1 MPCTSNYQTTNLPSV
16 DVSHYLHQLEIV
28 RHRTFT
34 FILSSYYCDISTLP
48 GGIEGC
54 REKESLPFVKLID
67 NFDAMYQAVANDD
80 TVFTFLT
87 NKDAPKYKLVR
98 VDLREP
104 NTWTEIIPQSE
115 NDVLDS
121 AVAVN
126 GNQLVVSYMS
136 DCKHVLQLRDLQ
148 SGSLLHNLPIS
159 IGSVDDVSARRK
171 DSLFFIAFT
180 SFLTPGTIYQ
190 CDLKSGVPDLKIFR
204 EIVVPGFDQTEFQV
218 SQVCFFES
226 FTIINP

>member
-1 MPCTSNYQTTNLPSV
+1 MQFVFLYIYEGCDPVNKL
-16 DVSHYLHQLEIV
+16 
-28 RHRTFT
+28 
-34 FILSSYYCDISTLP
+34 YYCDISTLP
-48 GGIEGC
+48 GGIQGC
-54 REKESLPFVKLID
+54 KEKKHLPFIKLID
-67 NFDAMYQAVANDD
+67 NFEAMYQVIANDE

-98 VDLREP
+98 VDLKEP
-104 NTWTEIIPQSE
+104 NVWTEVIPQSE
-115 NDVLDS
+115 NDVLDT

-126 GNQLVVSYMS
+126 RNQIIMSYLS

-180 SFLTPGTIYQ
+180 SFLTPGTIYR
-190 CDLKSGVPDLKIFR
+190 CNLENGVPDLKVFR
-204 EIVVPGFDQTEFQV
+204 EIAVPGFDQTQFQV
-218 SQVCFFES
+218 SQVTHF
-226 FTIINP
+226 